1 MIRFLSGLNRAWRG
15 FAAADSGSASIQYA
29 VMFAVGGVA
38 LALLGA
44 PLMQYAGNQL
54 AANDGYGIDRTTTAS
69 VRKPVRYT
77 IRRSV
82 LSGEKIRICNDTGRR
97 C

>member
-1 MIRFLSGLNRAWRG
+1 MIRSMSGLNSAIRS
-15 FAAADSGSASIQYA
+15 FAAGTSGAASMQYA
-29 VMFAVGGVA
+29 MLFAAGGVA

-82 LSGEKIRICNDTGRR
+82 LSGEKIRICTDTGRR